1 MPKKRW
7 KIGIAAAA
15 AAMASVLATSPA
27 HAAYSQNSG
36 AYSTT
41 FADGAGKLTDDFG
54 DHFDELGNS
63 LCYGCGNSWNTDV
76 VVLWQSILVAEDL
89 LDFGDIDGQFGPG
102 TRDATIAW
110 QKRYGLSADGKVGDN
125 TWSKADDQLK
135 WSGSVVLYDGS
146 GPYGYVTFH
155 RGDSSK
161 SQDGG
166 AYHLAQVKQGDGY
179 RIPEEGKRIYHRSET
194 ISWY

>member
-125 TWSKADDQLK
+125 TWSKADDKLVWLSNVDITYTGKYQ
-135 WSGSVVLYDGS
+135 SGAVAFNRGS
-146 GPYGYVTFH
+146 TSKTM
-155 RGDSSK
+155 DS
-161 SQDGG
+161 G
-166 AYHLAQVKQGDGY
+166 AYRIDEVYQYDRVKSMRGY
-179 RIPEEGKRIYHRSET
+179 RVHFNQLT
-194 ISWY
+194 TL